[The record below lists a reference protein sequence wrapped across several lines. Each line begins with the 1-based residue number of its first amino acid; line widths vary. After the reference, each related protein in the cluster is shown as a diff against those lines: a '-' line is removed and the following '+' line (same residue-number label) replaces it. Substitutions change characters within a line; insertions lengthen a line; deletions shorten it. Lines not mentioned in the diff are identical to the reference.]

1 MPKYIRPQIGQAAIV
16 PAPLSSPLT
25 GAPAVP
31 YNLITT
37 GPYGTVYSTSTT
49 LVTADGALIP
59 AYQPAYSTTSP
70 VPAGKG
76 RS

>member
-1 MPKYIRPQIGQAAIV
+1 MPKYIRPQVGQAPIV

-31 YNLITT
+31 YNLITA

-49 LVTADGALIP
+49 LITADGAMIP
-59 AYQPAYSTTSP
+59 AYEPLYSLTSP

-76 RS
+76 RG